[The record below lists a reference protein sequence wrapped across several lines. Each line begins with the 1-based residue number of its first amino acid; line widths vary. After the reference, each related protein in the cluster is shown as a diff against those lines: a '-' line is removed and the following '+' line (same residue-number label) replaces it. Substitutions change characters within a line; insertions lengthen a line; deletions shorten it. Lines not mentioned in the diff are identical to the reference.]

1 MAKKPACDSAVA
13 SGGVWSCSLSSTFQ
27 VTDALWQT
35 MTSLGR
41 RHVQLNRHFVTAGM
55 IIAGILAMVSIV
67 PMVFPSQSQ
76 PVTATTESQQSY
88 FYTTV
93 TTVDGVT
100 LTEVLVNTAVQ
111 IRPTNSSQQSSTLD
125 FASIGQFMFLLGAI
139 AVVIGFWSSHK
150 TQYD

>member
-1 MAKKPACDSAVA
+1 
-13 SGGVWSCSLSSTFQ
+13 
-27 VTDALWQT
+27 
-35 MTSLGR
+35 
-41 RHVQLNRHFVTAGM
+41 M
-55 IIAGILAMVSIV
+55 IIAGILAIVSIV

-76 PVTATTESQQSY
+76 PVTATTESQQAY

-111 IRPTNSSQQSSTLD
+111 IRLANPSSQSSTLD
-125 FASIGQFMFLLGAI
+125 FAAIGQFMFLLGAI
-139 AVVIGFWSSHK
+139 AIVIGFWSSHK